1 MSIEDRAKATAK
13 NIEGKMQAAAGE
25 ITGDSKDKAEGE
37 AKQAE
42 AKATHAKEDVKDSLK
57 KAID

>member
-25 ITGDSKDKAEGE
+25 ITGDTRAKAEGE
-37 AKQAE
+37 AKQAQ
-42 AKATHAKEDVKDSLK
+42 AQATHAKEDVKDSLK
-57 KAID
+57 RAID